1 MRVVIVYESLF
12 GNTRRVAEAIAEGMR
27 EAAPKALV
35 SCVRAAEAN
44 RDVALGA
51 DLLVVGGPTHLCGLS
66 SGVSRR
72 MELKA
77 EQVAAAREAGHP
89 MEPGAAG
96 PGVRDWF
103 IALPQAAD
111 GSLGAA
117 FDTHADSSVTPSA
130 AHSIA
135 RLLRRHGYELVA
147 EPESFVIEKTEGPLR
162 DGEGAR
168 ARTWGASLLRQPVR

>member
-12 GNTRRVAEAIAEGMR
+12 GNTRRIAEAIAEGMR
-27 EAAPKALV
+27 EAVPKAQV
-35 SCVRAAEAN
+35 SCVRATEAN
-44 RDVALGA
+44 RDVALDA
-51 DLLVVGGPTHLCGLS
+51 DLLVVGGPTHPCGLS

-89 MEPGAAG
+89 VEPGAPG

-103 IALPQAAD
+103 IALPKAAD
-111 GSLGAA
+111 GSLGVA
-117 FDTHADSSVTPSA
+117 FDTHADSCETPTA

-135 RLLRRHGYELVA
+135 RLLRGHGYELVA
-147 EPESFVIEKTEGPLR
+147 EPEGFVIDKTEGPLR
-162 DGEGAR
+162 GGERDR
-168 ARTWGASLLRQPVR
+168 AKAWGASLLRQPVR

>member
-12 GNTRRVAEAIAEGMR
+12 GNTRRIAEAIAQGMR
-27 EAAPKALV
+27 EAAPDAQV
-35 SCVRAAEAN
+35 SCVRATEAN

-89 MEPGAAG
+89 VEPDAAG
-96 PGVRDWF
+96 PGLRDWF
-103 IALPQAAD
+103 IALPKAAG

-117 FDTHADSSVTPSA
+117 FDTHTDPWETATAAD
-130 AHSIA
+130 SIA

-147 EPESFVIEKTEGPLR
+147 EPQGFVIEKTEGPLR
-162 DGEGAR
+162 GGEQDRAR
-168 ARTWGASLLRQPVR
+168 AWGATLLRQPVR